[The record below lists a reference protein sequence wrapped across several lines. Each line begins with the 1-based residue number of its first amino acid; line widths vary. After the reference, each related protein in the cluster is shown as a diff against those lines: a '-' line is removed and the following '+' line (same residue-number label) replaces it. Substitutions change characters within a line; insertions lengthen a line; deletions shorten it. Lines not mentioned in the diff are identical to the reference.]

1 MRKILLSDLRDIS
14 AKRPDGYYDEVVGRG
29 HVETAEILI
38 LDDAVYAELQ
48 KKFST
53 APIPI
58 LPIPRDQW
66 PMWAKA
72 LANRSR
78 PEDKGV
84 GDVAARFI
92 GDERS
97 EKFKAWYLV
106 TFGKPCGCNG
116 RQRQWNLKYPL

>member
-1 MRKILLSDLRDIS
+1 MKELTKEQIEHWNRSR
-14 AKRPDGYYDEVVGRG
+14 
-29 HVETAEILI
+29 AEHGLGPLVIH
-38 LDDAVYAELQ
+38 AARVRSREPA
-48 KKFST
+48 
-53 APIPI
+53 
-58 LPIPRDQW
+58 LPIPRDEW

-78 PEDKGV
+78 TEDKGV

-106 TFGKPCGCNG
+106 TFGKPCGCSG